1 MTPSTHPE
9 LLLFRADGPEP
20 DGYWLTPE
28 NMPQSGAKA
37 WPEMP
42 LRYPENRATGSSC
55 AMPGSCGL
63 PKRVF
68 REVPGGPD
76 QTQNA

>member
-9 LLLFRADGPEP
+9 LLLFRAIGPEP
-20 DGYWLTPE
+20 VEYWPMPE
-28 NMPQSGAKA
+28 NIPQSGASK
-37 WPEMP
+37 WPEES
-42 LRYPENRATGSSC
+42 LRFPETRVTGLSGAT
-55 AMPGSCGL
+55 PGGCGL
-63 PKRVF
+63 TKRVS